1 MFNGKQ
7 FPVKQSLNPWFVT
20 GFIEGSG
27 SFTYSRS
34 GDSVIP
40 YFALKVGAQDRSLLQ
55 GLQAFFGGGGRIYD
69 VTAQASGTSAKA
81 AYFRVTRA
89 SELALVVAHF
99 ERFPLLGAKADA
111 FSLWRRLVAAK
122 QRFRR
127 PDRPGISAATQALSD
142 IGGRRR
148 GAGS

>member
-1 MFNGKQ
+1 ME
-7 FPVKQSLNPWFVT
+7 QSLNPWFVT

-55 GLQAFFGGGGRIYD
+55 ALQAFFGGAGRLYD
-69 VTAQASGTSAKA
+69 VSGRNEAASTRTTGAV
-81 AYFRVTRA
+81 YFRITRVA
-89 SELALVVAHF
+89 ELAIVVAHF
-99 ERFPLLGAKADA
+99 NRYPLVGAKAAA
-111 FSLWRRLVAAK
+111 FSLWRRLVEAK

-127 PDRPGISAATQALSD
+127 PDRTGISQVTQALS
-142 IGGRRR
+142 GVSGRRR
-148 GAGS
+148 RTGP

>member
-1 MFNGKQ
+1 ME
-7 FPVKQSLNPWFVT
+7 QSLNPWFVT

-55 GLQAFFGGGGRIYD
+55 ALQAFFGGSGRIYD
-69 VTAQASGTSAKA
+69 VGRRGDPAPNRTAEA
-81 AYFRVTRA
+81 AYFRVTRVV
-89 SELALVVAHF
+89 ELALVVAHF
-99 ERFPLLGAKADA
+99 DRYPLAGAKAA
-111 FSLWRRLVAAK
+111 VFSLWRRLVAAK

-127 PDRPGISAATQALSD
+127 PDRTGISRVTQQLSD
-142 IGGRRR
+142 VSGRRR
-148 GAGS
+148 RASS